1 MAALTLSLDPRGRQ
15 PRGISGRHAAPPAPD
30 PERARDSSTAA
41 SAVAPLPPPAPRGHD
56 RATGLAAV
64 ASLALHLIAAGAALA
79 AFGSETMGGG
89 SAGQG
94 AQHGGGILV
103 ELVAVAAAQ
112 PAVATPAGAPPDA
125 EPAEENQEA
134 EAPKSEAAPQQIV
147 LPPRPVDAEATPLDM
162 PPPPKVEMAKVDE
175 PRKPAEKPV
184 EKAGPV
190 EAERAAPKPT
200 PAKAREPAPARRKE
214 PTQAAPPARSEAAT
228 MADTAASRAGQQ
240 ANSGAAGETALGGA
254 GGNQVAA
261 VGGMGARILQAR
273 FRVTPPPPFYPRR
286 ALSQRQEGIVTIRAL
301 IGESGEARQIR
312 LHASSG
318 YPLLDKAAL
327 QAVGEWQF
335 APETVDGRPVAA
347 WVEVP
352 VRFEID

>member
-1 MAALTLSLDPRGRQ
+1 MAALALSLDPRGRQ

-30 PERARDSSTAA
+30 PERARDSLT
-41 SAVAPLPPPAPRGHD
+41 SALEPATPVARGRDH
-56 RATGLAAV
+56 ATWLAAI

-79 AFGSETMGGG
+79 AFGAETMGGG
-89 SAGQG
+89 GAAQGGQD
-94 AQHGGGILV
+94 GGGILV

-112 PAVATPAGAPPDA
+112 PAAATPPSAPPDA
-125 EPAEENQEA
+125 EPAEEKKEA
-134 EAPKSEAAPQQIV
+134 EAPKIEAAPQQIV
-147 LPPRPVDAEATPLDM
+147 LPPRPVDAEAIPLDI
-162 PPPPKVEMAKVDE
+162 PPPPKVEMVKVEE
-175 PRKPAEKPV
+175 PPKPVEKPV
-184 EKAGPV
+184 EKAKPV
-190 EAERAAPKPT
+190 QAKREAPKP
-200 PAKAREPAPARRKE
+200 AQSKRKE
-214 PTQAAPPARSEAAT
+214 PAQAAPPARSEAAT
-228 MADTAASRAGQQ
+228 VADTAASQAGQQ
-240 ANSGAAGETALGGA
+240 ADSGAAGETALGGA
-254 GGNQVAA
+254 GGNQVAT

-286 ALSQRQEGIVTIRAL
+286 ALSQRQAGIVTIRAL

-335 APETVDGRPVAA
+335 APENVNGRPVAV

-352 VRFEID
+352 VRFKID